1 MKIRAIVLAAG
12 KGTRM
17 KSATPKVLHELC
29 GRPMLWYVVRA
40 LRAAGVDDVV
50 VVTNNE
56 LHPRIDEFGVRGIV
70 QEEQLGT
77 GHAVQVA
84 LRELPPVDDGRIVVA
99 YGDMPLI
106 HEEIFRGVVGS
117 VQSQNGHAPAL
128 AMVTVKMPLP
138 SNFGRVLRRG
148 HDVERIVEVRDATP
162 EQLAVDEMNAGIYAY
177 DERALREAVDRLRN
191 DNAQGEYYLTDT
203 IEDLV
208 SQGKRVV
215 PVMATDHLHVLGIND
230 RVELAQ
236 ARKEMNKRLCA
247 QYMREG
253 VTIIDPD
260 TTYLEPELAIG
271 RDTVIYP
278 NSSIGRLSEI
288 GENCVIGPNARLSN
302 AKLGNGVTIRES
314 VILDSTLGDDI
325 TVGPFAH
332 LRGNAVL
339 SDGVKIGNFV
349 EVKNSKLAKGVKAS
363 HLSYLGDAEIDEE
376 TNIGAGTITCNYD
389 GKRKNKTIIGRNV
402 FIGSNTSLVAPVTV
416 GDNAL
421 TGASSVVTK
430 DVPAGERVAG
440 NPARPLPKK
449 QSKNGAPPPR
459 GAPVQQAEK
468 NQIWLFIAVTS
479 NDPSP
484 VV

>member
-56 LHPRIDEFGVRGIV
+56 LHSRIGEFGVRGIV

-84 LRELPPVDDGRIVVA
+84 LRELEPVDGGRIVVA

-117 VQSQNGHAPAL
+117 VQPQNGQTPAL

-162 EQLAVDEMNAGIYAY
+162 EQLALDEMNAGIYAY
-177 DERALREAVDRLRN
+177 EERALREAVDRLRN

-302 AKLGNGVTIRES
+302 AKLGNGVTVRES
-314 VILDSTLGDDI
+314 VILDSTLGDEI

-339 SDGVKIGNFV
+339 AEGVKIGNFV
-349 EVKNSKLAKGVKAS
+349 EVKNSQLAKGVKAS

-402 FIGSNTSLVAPVTV
+402 FIGSNTSLVAPITV

-449 QSKNGAPPPR
+449 Q
-459 GAPVQQAEK
+459 
-468 NQIWLFIAVTS
+468 
-479 NDPSP
+479 
-484 VV
+484 